1 MPTLL
6 ELERDAAGCTRCALA
21 AGRTTVVFG
30 MGNPEADLMFIGE
43 GPGAE
48 EDKQGLPFV
57 GKSGQLLDRLILEE
71 TGMTRDDFYITNTV
85 MCRPP
90 GNRDPKEDELAA
102 CWPYLESKLQLI
114 APLVTVTLGNFAT
127 KQLLRTATGITRLR
141 GKAYQFG
148 KGVLIPTFHPS
159 AALRSGGETVAAM
172 RADLVR
178 AKQSLVDLRSGVTVP
193 VVAVP

>member
-57 GKSGQLLDRLILEE
+57 GKSGRLLDRLILEE